1 MMLSI
6 AIEFILCKIQNL
18 LWLVDEYK
26 DDGFTALHL
35 AALNDHGCVAELLLS
50 KGNAL
55 VDAQNNSSQ
64 IAFHLAV
71 SHQHIEIV
79 SLLCNKNGDTCLH
92 EALRHHKISQ
102 LKPLQ
107 NTRDNQLQEIH
118 EQVDCP
124 TCMDRLKH
132 MVFLYDHG
140 VYQNCGDRVQKC
152 PIFRKPI
159 EKSIILYT

>member
-1 MMLSI
+1 MFKKLFEVPI
-6 AIEFILCKIQNL
+6 TDDVQEEFVKIQNL

-35 AALNDHGCVAELLLS
+35 AALNDHGCVGELLLS
-50 KGNAL
+50 KENAL
-55 VDAQNNSSQ
+55 VDAQNNSLQ
-64 IAFHLAV
+64 IAFYLAV

-79 SLLCNKNGDTCLH
+79 S
-92 EALRHHKISQ
+92 
-102 LKPLQ
+102 
-107 NTRDNQLQEIH
+107 QLQEIH

-140 VYQNCGDRVQKC
+140 VCQNCGDHVQKC

>member
-1 MMLSI
+1 MNI
-6 AIEFILCKIQNL
+6 FQGQDGDQAIRHAIQNL

-35 AALNDHGCVAELLLS
+35 AALNDHGCVGELLLS
-50 KGNAL
+50 KENAL
-55 VDAQNNSSQ
+55 VDAQNNSLQ
-64 IAFHLAV
+64 IAFYLAV

-79 SLLCNKNGDTCLH
+79 S
-92 EALRHHKISQ
+92 
-102 LKPLQ
+102 
-107 NTRDNQLQEIH
+107 QLQEIH